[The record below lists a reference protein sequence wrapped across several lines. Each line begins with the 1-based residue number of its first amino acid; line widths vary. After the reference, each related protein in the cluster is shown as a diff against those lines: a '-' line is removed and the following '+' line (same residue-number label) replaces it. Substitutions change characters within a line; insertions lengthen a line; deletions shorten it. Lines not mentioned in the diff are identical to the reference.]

1 MKAIYRVEF
10 CETFD
15 GADVCSWLSG
25 RAKDLARFGLKRMDA
40 ERVSLREYNVEMVYG
55 SDRVCDE
62 LEKIM
67 AVSGHIDAYWRLNGP
82 DKKGRFAMPSSWI
95 NGDDDD

>member
-25 RAKDLARFGLKRMDA
+25 RAKELARFGLKRMDA
-40 ERVSLREYNVEMVYG
+40 ERVSLREYNVELVYG
-55 SDRVCDE
+55 PDRVCDE
-62 LEKIM
+62 LEKILS
-67 AVSGHIDAYWRLNGP
+67 ASGHIDGWWRLVGP
-82 DKKGRFAMPSSWI
+82 DKKGRFTMPSSFWI
-95 NGDDDD
+95 NSEDD

>member
-55 SDRVCDE
+55 PDRVCDE

-67 AVSGHIDAYWRLNGP
+67 AVSGHVEDFCRLRGP
-82 DKKGRFAMPSSWI
+82 DKNGRFLMPAAWFES
-95 NGDDDD
+95 DD